1 MIILLESYNTHVS
14 VSICIDEANNVLAR
28 ERGGQFDAAF
38 TVEDVVLIGAGGR
51 VEIWSKGRWDKT
63 AQFDDVN
70 EIAEHMLNLG
80 FGI

>member
-1 MIILLESYNTHVS
+1 MLREYAELEK
-14 VSICIDEANNVLAR
+14 
-28 ERGGQFDAAF
+28 
-38 TVEDVVLIGAGGR
+38 DVVLIGAGGR
-51 VEIWSKGRWDKT
+51 VEIWSEGRWDRT